1 MSTGHDDL
9 AAWNRQRTVTL
20 ALELADSGRY
30 ENFADI
36 AYALQFEHG
45 MASAQALID
54 HPDMRRQ
61 LNARCADA
69 REALFPEAP
78 ELPQAPE
85 QPESP
90 PAQSATPS
98 FLRRAA
104 SALRRAGASTADPV
118 APGDLNSAAS

>member
-1 MSTGHDDL
+1 M
-9 AAWNRQRTVTL
+9 

-54 HPDMRRQ
+54 HPEMRRQ
-61 LNARCADA
+61 LNGRCADA
-69 REALFPEAP
+69 REARFPEAP
-78 ELPQAPE
+78 ERSQAPE
-85 QPESP
+85 LPESR

-104 SALRRAGASTADPV
+104 SALRRAGASTAEPV

>member
-9 AAWNRQRTVTL
+9 AAWNRQRTVAL

-45 MASAQALID
+45 MALAQALID
-54 HPDMRRQ
+54 HPEMRRQ

-69 REALFPEAP
+69 HEALLPETPEQPQAP
-78 ELPQAPE
+78 ELP
-85 QPESP
+85 ESL

-98 FLRRAA
+98 FLRRAV
-104 SALRRAGASTADPV
+104 SALRRAGASAADPV
-118 APGDLNSAAS
+118 APADLNSAAS